1 VGGNRS
7 PFKDTVKAAAERYP
21 VGRTVKVYYN
31 PSNPSEA
38 VLEPGLWYGNF
49 IFAGIGV
56 VIIGVAYLT
65 KLFADAVAKVDVE
78 RAQKSKFGD
87 RLNREL

>member
-1 VGGNRS
+1 M
-7 PFKDTVKAAAERYP
+7 
-21 VGRTVKVYYN
+21 
-31 PSNPSEA
+31 
-38 VLEPGLWYGNF
+38 YGNF

-65 KLFADAVAKVDVE
+65 KLFADAVAKVDVA